1 MNILKVGNLYHIGI
15 AVRDAEKTAK
25 LYIDTLGLKI
35 EHDEVVMDQG
45 VRAIMM
51 VPENG
56 NSSAIELLEPV
67 IEDSPISKFMDKK
80 GEGMHHI
87 CYLVD
92 DINIGINHLKEIG
105 IEMIDNEPREGLNNT
120 LVAFAHP
127 KSMNSVLIE
136 LAQKDLRFISF
147 FWTIFFQN
155 HHL

>member
-1 MNILKVGNLYHIGI
+1 M
-15 AVRDAEKTAK
+15 
-25 LYIDTLGLKI
+25 KI

-92 DINIGINHLKEIG
+92 DINIGINHLKEKG
-105 IEMIDNEPREGLNNT
+105 ACFGQSAAYERPMWYALNGKVGNYKYSYEYQNWYDSAKIEKIPT
-120 LVAFAHP
+120 FY
-127 KSMNSVLIE
+127 VL
-136 LAQKDLRFISF
+136 SF
-147 FWTIFFQN
+147 FG
-155 HHL
+155 

>member
-67 IEDSPISKFMDKK
+67 LEDSPISKFMDKK

-92 DINIGINHLKEIG
+92 DINIGINHLKEMG

-136 LAQKDLRFISF
+136 LAQKI
-147 FWTIFFQN
+147 
-155 HHL
+155 

>member
-1 MNILKVGNLYHIGI
+1 M
-15 AVRDAEKTAK
+15 
-25 LYIDTLGLKI
+25 KI

-51 VPENG
+51 VENG

-67 IEDSPISKFMDKK
+67 IEDSPISKFMDNK

-127 KSMNSVLIE
+127 KKHEQCVNRTSS
-136 LAQKDLRFISF
+136 KDLRFISF
-147 FWTIFFQN
+147 FWTIFFRIIIFN
-155 HHL
+155 SLFES

>member
-56 NSSAIELLEPV
+56 QSSAIELLEPV
-67 IEDSPISKFMDKK
+67 IPESPINKFLDNK
-80 GEGMHHI
+80 GEGMHHV

-92 DINIGINHLKEIG
+92 DIKMGIEHLKNLG
-105 IEMIDNEPREGLNNT
+105 IDMIDMEPRVGLNNT

-136 LAQKDLRFISF
+136 LAQKI
-147 FWTIFFQN
+147 
-155 HHL
+155 

>member
-56 NSSAIELLEPV
+56 QSSAIELLEPV
-67 IEDSPISKFMDKK
+67 IPESPINKFLDNK
-80 GEGMHHI
+80 GEGMHHV

-92 DINIGINHLKEIG
+92 DIKMGIEHLKNLG
-105 IEMIDNEPREGLNNT
+105 IDMIDTEPRVGLNNT

-136 LAQKDLRFISF
+136 LAQKI
-147 FWTIFFQN
+147 
-155 HHL
+155 